1 MLTGV
6 RKYGRSGLNGE
17 FEPERLEVVQDVMV
31 EHT

>member
-17 FEPERLEVVQDVMV
+17 SEPERLGMVQDVM